1 MELQDRVAT
10 PFDRRAHN
18 RAIARLGG
26 LSRSAQ
32 YDGVEMTAKAR
43 STFRS
48 SFETLADPDG
58 VLPEPERLRRAAAL
72 RRLHYVRMAYE
83 SAKVRRARKL
93 RAPDSQSATA
103 EVPEHNE
110 STLDAVPGP
119 LPFHPRSE
127 GLTPAKS

>member
-43 STFRS
+43 STFGS

-72 RRLHYVRMAYE
+72 RRLHYVRMAYA

-93 RAPDSQSATA
+93 RASDTRSVGVQVGESAGPTHGEPPA
-103 EVPEHNE
+103 AAPEV
-110 STLDAVPGP
+110 G
-119 LPFHPRSE
+119 
-127 GLTPAKS
+127 